1 MAGTLIGLDETTRQD
16 VPAAAD
22 PAWPPRA
29 RGRHRRPR
37 PRKVLFAASGLV
49 LAAGVLSLLR
59 LTPDTGGAS
68 ALGTAE
74 AEPQPDLV
82 TSTDDDAGEKA
93 GEERGEGTGKAAEDG
108 RGGRATAEGRPSA
121 AGSAT
126 AAPAPTAPAAMGGAS
141 TGRAREAG
149 GLLPGAPGAPTSVAL
164 TPGATYVPAPRA
176 ATPAPTATP
185 APETPPAPRPAPATP
200 VPQPPKAGE
209 PRQPGLCVPIIGL
222 CVDPLTAPASQR

>member
-1 MAGTLIGLDETTRQD
+1 MAGTLIGLDETTRQN

-22 PAWPPRA
+22 PAWAPRA

-37 PRKVLFAASGLV
+37 PRKVLFAAGGLV

-59 LTPDTGGAS
+59 LTPDTGGAG

-82 TSTDDDAGEKA
+82 TSTDDDAGET
-93 GEERGEGTGKAAEDG
+93 GEELGEGAGKAPEDS
-108 RGGRATAEGRPSA
+108 RGHRGTAEGRPSA

-126 AAPAPTAPAAMGGAS
+126 VAPTPTAPAAMGGAS

-185 APETPPAPRPAPATP
+185 APEAPSAPRPAPATP
-200 VPQPPKAGE
+200 APQPPKPPKGEE

-222 CVDPLTAPASQR
+222 CVDP